1 MQIYISFYI
10 LASLDGSL
18 GYILPVPEKTYRRLL
33 MLQNVLVTHICHI
46 AGLNPKAYRQVSIII
61 IQIYLL
67 NY

>member
-1 MQIYISFYI
+1 MDISFYI

-46 AGLNPKAYRQVSIII
+46 AGLNPKAYR
-61 IQIYLL
+61 
-67 NY
+67 